1 MIVVSNTTPILGLY
15 KIGQLDLF
23 ESLFSQVIIPTAV
36 HNEITVLGKDGHD
49 LLDMVSY
56 IKVKSVQ
63 NTLAASMLRS
73 QLDYGEAEVVVL
85 ADELGAGV
93 LVIDEKKARK
103 VAQANSMN
111 VIGTIGVLQFAKQ
124 KGLISDI
131 KTQLDALIA
140 NGIWIDRKLY
150 QTVLQNNS
158 E

>member
-1 MIVVSNTTPILGLY
+1 MIVVSNTTPILSLY

-23 ESLFSQVIIPTAV
+23 ESLFEQVIIPTAV
-36 HNEITVLGKDGHD
+36 YNEITVLGKDGHD
-49 LLDMVSY
+49 LLDTVSY
-56 IKVKSVQ
+56 IKGEAVRNK
-63 NTLAASMLRS
+63 LAVNMLRS
-73 QLDYGEAEVVVL
+73 QLDYGEAEVIVL
-85 ADELGAGV
+85 ADELGARL

-131 KTQLDALIA
+131 KTQMDALIA
-140 NGIWIDRKLY
+140 SGIWIDRNLY
-150 QTVLQNNS
+150 QTVLLNNG